1 MYILDGGASL
11 HTSLEIG
18 EYLWW
23 NMQTVLQVCDQSLW
37 VANCNFWWMSG
48 CSNHKGC
55 GPQNTRVGATVHF
68 TGAQRHENSSHNK
81 NKQQFIVLLRKHLE
95 CHNCVTDQAVADA
108 DLLIMETTITATA
121 NTQKSVI
128 LVGYDTDLLVLL
140 RHHTTLGT
148 QNVYLRPEPK
158 LGSKHPPRCWN
169 IADLKDKDVCNNILF
184 VHAIL
189 EFWDVTQR
197 LMYMV

>member
-1 MYILDGGASL
+1 MSKLCCRSSCGRCRSVVETII
-11 HTSLEIG
+11 TS
-18 EYLWW
+18 
-23 NMQTVLQVCDQSLW
+23 TV
-37 VANCNFWWMSG
+37 A
-48 CSNHKGC
+48 
-55 GPQNTRVGATVHF
+55 
-68 TGAQRHENSSHNK
+68 
-81 NKQQFIVLLRKHLE
+81 
-95 CHNCVTDQAVADA
+95 
-108 DLLIMETTITATA
+108 A

-140 RHHTTLGT
+140 CHHTTLGT

-158 LGSKHPPRCWN
+158 LGTKHPPCCYN
-169 IADLKDKDVCNNILF
+169 IADLKDTIGKDVCNNILF